1 MTITVT
7 TQRDGSLR
15 QQARIHDVAEL
26 AVDAPRVVG
35 GDESAPDPHD
45 YFDLSLGAC
54 KAMTA
59 LMYARRK
66 GLPVETITAT
76 VERDASGEAQG
87 QYRLT
92 VTLSFTG
99 IHDPETKNRLLAI
112 ADRCPIQRL
121 MTVSD
126 VEITT
131 RSA

>member
-1 MTITVT
+1 MTITVI

-15 QQARIHDVAEL
+15 QQATVREFSALV
-26 AVDAPRVVG
+26 VDAPREVG

-66 GLPVETITAT
+66 QLPVETITAT
-76 VERDASGEAQG
+76 VERDASDEARG
-87 QYRLT
+87 HYRLT
-92 VTLSFTG
+92 VTLAFEG
-99 IHDPETKNRLLAI
+99 IDDPETLNRLLEI
-112 ADRCPIQRL
+112 ADCCPIQRL

-126 VEITT
+126 VDITT
-131 RSA
+131 RRA